1 MSKLVENLTK
11 LYASNFVLYYK
22 AHAFHFNVQGPTFVQ
37 DHAMLEELYTF
48 LWEQHDMLGEQIRQ
62 FCKAVP
68 YSLYAVTNLSAIEDE
83 SKGFNVPASMYNC
96 LVVDVG
102 DVLSQAQW
110 VYDTAGTEGYGGLET
125 LVGDYLKSL
134 SKLHWKLK
142 ALQGKSYQ

>member
-22 AHAFHFNVQGPTFVQ
+22 THAFHFNVQGPTFVQ
-37 DHAMLEELYTF
+37 DHAILEELYTF
-48 LWEQHDMLGEQIRQ
+48 LWEQHDALGEQIRQ

-68 YSLYAVTNLSAIEDE
+68 YSLDVVTDLSAIEDE
-83 SKGFNVPASMYNC
+83 PKALILPAPMYNS
-96 LVVDVG
+96 LVIDVE

-110 VYDTAGTEGYGGLET
+110 VYDTAGTEGDGGCET